1 MEATLVLNGNTEFE
15 QFGYDFDLSNQ
26 PEGLVIAVSSLTKDS
41 KFEKNK
47 NLEASRGGVVNL
59 FSLNENNSSLIATL
73 KSDRPYS
80 AFGSKIKV
88 I

>member
-1 MEATLVLNGNTEFE
+1 MEANLVLNGHIEYE

-26 PEGLVIAVSSLTKDS
+26 PQGLVIAISSLTQDS
-41 KFEKNK
+41 KLERN
-47 NLEASRGGVVNL
+47 NALEAKRGGVVNL